1 MTALDVSH
9 LVEASSDPPEL
20 RAFKQLVYER
30 AQRGKSAY
38 GFCAQIDRELEIL
51 GIKKEKQVA
60 VKVTT
65 SHPFIFEVK
74 VHPSKLLDKSEEEQK
89 AEIITLMG
97 ELSIS
102 GNGMRA
108 TRIQLPANCIV
119 SMELVTKESSS
130 PPPGGGREARTN
142 REWAYLTAEG
152 RVLHE
157 VPNAEARRDEARYIR
172 ATCGQETYGSLINT
186 TSPRGENRHC
196 AKCERH

>member
-9 LVEASSDPPEL
+9 LVEESSDPPEL

-51 GIKKEKQVA
+51 GIKKEKAVTVKITTTHPFVFD
-60 VKVTT
+60 VKVL
-65 SHPFIFEVK
+65 
-74 VHPSKLLDKSEEEQK
+74 PSKLLDKSEEKQK
-89 AEIITLMG
+89 KILLAEMG
-97 ELSIS
+97 ELSIFGTKTTKS
-102 GNGMRA
+102 
-108 TRIQLPANCIV
+108 TPIQLPASSIV
-119 SMELVTKESSS
+119 SMELVTVEA

-157 VPNAEARRDEARYIR
+157 VPNAEARREARYIR

-196 AKCERH
+196 VKCERR

>member
-108 TRIQLPANCIV
+108 TQIQLPVSSIV
-119 SMELVTKESSS
+119 SMELVTVEG
-130 PPPGGGREARTN
+130 PPPGGGRDARTN
-142 REWAYLTAEG
+142 REWAYMTAEG

-157 VPNAEARRDEARYIR
+157 VPNAYFRRGARYIR

-196 AKCERH
+196 AKCERR